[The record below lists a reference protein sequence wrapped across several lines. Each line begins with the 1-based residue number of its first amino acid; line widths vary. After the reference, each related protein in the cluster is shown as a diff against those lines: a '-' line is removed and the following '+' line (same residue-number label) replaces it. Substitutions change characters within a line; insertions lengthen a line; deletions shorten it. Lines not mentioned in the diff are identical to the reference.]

1 MLSYLHAFH
10 AGNFADVQKHAALVL
25 AMRMMQTKPS
35 AIAFFDTHAGSAS
48 YNLDGE
54 RARKTAE
61 ADQGIRKVWQLRQT
75 LTSDDW
81 GGYFGALAADNSGHR
96 VTTYPGSPALI
107 RYYLRA
113 QDRLCAWELHPAEG
127 LSLADWAA
135 SEPGIRVIQDDGLA
149 GLVRQLP
156 SSQPRL
162 LVLIDPSYEVKTDYD
177 EVALTLASA
186 WKTCRH
192 GVFIIWYPLLPG
204 APHARL
210 HDAVCDSPLRKV
222 YCHEIHRQQPPDRG
236 MAGSGLIVVNP
247 PWGFD
252 QRLNRMMNDVAG
264 TDTLD
269 ISVSDQWLKPE

>member
-10 AGNFADVQKHAALVL
+10 AGNFADVHKHAALVL
-25 AMRMMQTKPS
+25 AIRMMQAKPS

-61 ADQGIRKVWQLRQT
+61 ADQGIQKVWQLRQT

-81 GGYFGALAADNSGHR
+81 GGYFDVLPADNHGDR

-107 RYYLRA
+107 RHYLRE

-149 GLVRQLP
+149 GLGRQLP
-156 SSQPRL
+156 PPQPRL
-162 LVLIDPSYEVKTDYD
+162 LVLIDPSYEVKQDYE
-177 EVALTLASA
+177 EVARTLINA
-186 WKTCRH
+186 WKACRH
-192 GVFIIWYPLLPG
+192 GIFIIWYPLLPG
-204 APHARL
+204 NPHTRL
-210 HDAVCDSPLRKV
+210 TDAVSAGPMRKV
-222 YCHEIHRQQPPDRG
+222 YCHEIRRQQPPERG
-236 MAGSGLIVVNP
+236 MTGSGLMVVNP

-252 QRLNRMMNDVAG
+252 HRLNQMMNDVAPSHA
-264 TDTLD
+264 LD
-269 ISVSDQWLKPE
+269 LAVSDQWLIPE